1 MSALYCDKGMAFDLV
16 ADDIL
21 NIKTSEE
28 GDEGEGILYLGD
40 SKWQSRIQNDNPAER
55 PERFERIEL
64 NNLVHYERYDRTK
77 QLVA

>member
-1 MSALYCDKGMAFDLV
+1 MFKHIDPTHSWMSALYRDKSMAFDLV

-40 SKWQSRIQNDNPAER
+40 SK
-55 PERFERIEL
+55 
-64 NNLVHYERYDRTK
+64 
-77 QLVA
+77 

>member
-1 MSALYCDKGMAFDLV
+1 MFKHIDPTHSWMSARYCDKGMAFDLV

-40 SKWQSRIQNDNPAER
+40 SK
-55 PERFERIEL
+55 
-64 NNLVHYERYDRTK
+64 
-77 QLVA
+77 

>member
-1 MSALYCDKGMAFDLV
+1 MSDLYVQTYRSHPFMDVCDKGMAFDLV

-40 SKWQSRIQNDNPAER
+40 SK
-55 PERFERIEL
+55 
-64 NNLVHYERYDRTK
+64 
-77 QLVA
+77 